1 MAASEAAANRL
12 SKMLMIQ
19 NVRSASGLKE
29 MMVFS
34 MPSRNSIST
43 RIVSC
48 VNIIQSPSAVSAL
61 SSTTLM
67 VCSPA
72 SNFCAVFKKVRVLW

>member
-19 NVRSASGLKE
+19 KVRSASGRKDT
-29 MMVFS
+29 MVLS
-34 MPSRNSIST
+34 MPSRNSYST

-48 VNIIQSPSAVSAL
+48 VNIIQSLSAVSAL
-61 SSTTLM
+61 SSTASI

-72 SNFCAVFKKVRVLW
+72 SNFCAVFKKVWALW